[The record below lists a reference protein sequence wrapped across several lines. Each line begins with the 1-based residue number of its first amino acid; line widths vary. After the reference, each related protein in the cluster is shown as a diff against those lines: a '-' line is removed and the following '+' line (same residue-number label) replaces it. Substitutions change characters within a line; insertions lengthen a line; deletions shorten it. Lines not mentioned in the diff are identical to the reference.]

1 MENNTQQNN
10 TQQHVTQKLF
20 TELFRPQTLEQAVL
34 VPRVRRT

>member
-34 VPRVRRT
+34 VKSKTGT